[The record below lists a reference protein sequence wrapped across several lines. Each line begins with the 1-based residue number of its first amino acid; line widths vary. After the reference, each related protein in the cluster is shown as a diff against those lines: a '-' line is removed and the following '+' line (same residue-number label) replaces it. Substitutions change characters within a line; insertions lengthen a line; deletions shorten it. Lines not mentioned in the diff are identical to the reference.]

1 MAFEMKGLRQIM
13 RVSWTVKKTNLYMG
27 STAGRSGAI
36 SGAINQ
42 GKEVEVLWSCA
53 METGGIFGEGYT
65 GRYNASDME
74 KRQTKDIT
82 ER

>member
-1 MAFEMKGLRQIM
+1 MDSEENQP
-13 RVSWTVKKTNLYMG
+13 VG

-36 SGAINQ
+36 SSAINQ

-53 METGGIFGEGYT
+53 TETRGVFEEGYT
-65 GRYNASDME
+65 GRYNAWDAE
-74 KRQTKDIT
+74 KRQTKDII

>member
-1 MAFEMKGLRQIM
+1 MDSEENQ
-13 RVSWTVKKTNLYMG
+13 SMG

-36 SGAINQ
+36 SSAVDQ

-53 METGGIFGEGYT
+53 METRGIFGEGYT
-65 GRYNASDME
+65 GRYNAWDME
-74 KRQTKDIT
+74 KRQTKDIM